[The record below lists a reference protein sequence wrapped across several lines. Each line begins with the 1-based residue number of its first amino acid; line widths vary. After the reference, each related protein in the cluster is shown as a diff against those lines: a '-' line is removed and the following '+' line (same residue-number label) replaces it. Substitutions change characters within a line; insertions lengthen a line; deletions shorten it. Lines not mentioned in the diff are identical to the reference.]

1 MPTLG
6 IGKSSKKSDGF
17 SLIELL
23 TVLVIV
29 GIVAGLMRL
38 SIPSN
43 DKRSWDN
50 ETQQLVS
57 VLNQANEEST
67 LMGVS
72 YEAVIDD
79 KGWRFYH
86 LNSQQ
91 ERILMNDV
99 FSPKQWQQPV
109 SVTGQNTISI
119 GDLTQTQEFQLT
131 LKRNDLAV
139 KMIRQPSGR
148 FLLSAI

>member
-1 MPTLG
+1 LG

-79 KGWRFYH
+79 KGWRFYR
-86 LNSQQ
+86 LNAQQ

-109 SVTGQNTISI
+109 SVMGQNTISI